1 MSRRRSTIS
10 LVLLAFLAACSGSEG
25 KERERP
31 APLVTAAPAAATRFV
46 DRIEAVGTARA
57 NEQVTLT
64 APVTERIVSV
74 NFSDGQYVTPGQ
86 TLARLATGQETA
98 QLAEAT
104 AVQREAG
111 KQLNRLQQ
119 LRSRGFATVSAVD
132 QQTALVG
139 AARAQASEAQASI
152 ADRIIRAPFGGY
164 VSLRNISA
172 GAVVTAGTEI
182 ATISDISRIKLDFT
196 VPETLLSSIAPG
208 QAIEARAAA
217 YPDQPFRGTIDT
229 IDPVLNPETRAVTV
243 RAVLPNPDQ
252 KLKPGMLLTVG
263 IESAAR
269 MAPAV
274 PELAI
279 IGEGTNSFV
288 YALDNGTAKRV
299 PVKLGLRQNGMV
311 EVLEGLAPGTRV
323 VTEGVVK
330 LTDGQRVRTAGVQN
344 ARARPRAAAASGG

>member
-1 MSRRRSTIS
+1 MRII
-10 LVLLAFLAACSGSEG
+10 LLSALALTTAACGSSDAQTKG
-25 KERERP
+25 SRE
-31 APLVTAAPAAATRFV
+31 APLVTAAVVQPTRFV
-46 DRIEAVGTARA
+46 ERIDAVGTAMA

-64 APVTERIVSV
+64 APVTERIVRL
-74 NFSDGQYVTPGQ
+74 NFSDGQYVIRGQ
-86 TLARLATGQETA
+86 TIATLATGQESA
-98 QLAEAT
+98 QLAEAS

-111 KQLNRLQQ
+111 QQLNRLQQ

-139 AARAQASEAQASI
+139 AARAQASEARASI

-164 VSLRNISA
+164 ASLRNISA

-196 VPETLLSSIAPG
+196 VPETLLSAIAPG
-208 QAIEARAAA
+208 QPIDARSAA
-217 YPDQPFRGTIDT
+217 YPEQPFRGTIAT

-243 RAVLPNPDQ
+243 RAILPNGDR
-252 KLKPGMLLTVG
+252 KLKPGMLLTVA

-269 MAPAV
+269 TSSAV

-279 IGEGTNSFV
+279 IGEGADSFV
-288 YALDNGTAKRV
+288 FALDKGTAKRTQ
-299 PVKLGLRQNGMV
+299 VKTGLRQNGMV
-311 EVLEGLAPGTRV
+311 EITDGLAPGTRV

-330 LTDGQRVRTAGVQN
+330 LTDGQRVRTAGTQNVRQRRPAVQVG
-344 ARARPRAAAASGG
+344 S